1 MRVGLRIQLSYL
13 VLIPQRLIENR
24 FSFLFAYFTYAQA
37 AP

>member
-13 VLIPQRLIENR
+13 VLIPQRLIENG
-24 FSFLFAYFTYAQA
+24 FLSLFAYFTCAKA